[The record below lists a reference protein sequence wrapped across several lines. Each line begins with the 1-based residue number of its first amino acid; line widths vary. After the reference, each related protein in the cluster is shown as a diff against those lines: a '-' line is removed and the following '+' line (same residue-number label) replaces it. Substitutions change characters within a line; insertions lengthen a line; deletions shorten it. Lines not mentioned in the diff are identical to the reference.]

1 MQALLVD
8 KVRLAEV
15 VVLMVEQDRLVIH
28 AVGDAATV
36 EQAEEALMV
45 AAPMA
50 EQAVMAECQVA
61 EVVALEVPILEV
73 PEARVVE
80 AKSESLVGR

>member
-28 AVGDAATV
+28 AVGDAVTV
-36 EQAEEALMV
+36 EQAEEVLMV

-50 EQAVMAECQVA
+50 EQAAMAESLEE

-73 PEARVVE
+73 LEALVVE
-80 AKSESLVGR
+80 VKSESLVGR